1 MSNNIITNLLLN
13 NLLFIYNIF
22 TINLN
27 KENSFS
33 YYNNHNYDSN

>member
-27 KENSFS
+27 KENNLSSF
-33 YYNNHNYDSN
+33 NNQNYDSK